1 MPAAQ
6 TIAAMTLQRQQAMG
20 AHLAKKTPARV
31 LAFMTALRAKFSFFP
46 TSEVLMTRAP
56 WDLQAGG
63 QQRVRLEGVEA
74 GAPHLVCLHP
84 ADNARSGYRK
94 QEREGEANPRAE
106 ANQGLVGTKT
116 QARHESAAPYASAL
130 AHLHHRMH
138 SMIFDVRPQPVESSA
153 LQARMPALQET
164 PVTPSPLLPT
174 CSHSS
179 SRHGQS
185 AQQKQDGTNPSA
197 PMHHPNDSH
206 ASTWGSG
213 GGGCSTGQAH
223 AARQPHS
230 LCQSLTAPMMPATW
244 VPCPLSSMFFACQ
257 AVGMAARLATR
268 SGWLYC
274 RRRAVQR

>member
-6 TIAAMTLQRQQAMG
+6 TIDAMTLQRQQAMG

-153 LQARMPALQET
+153 LQARMRAFQATPAT
-164 PVTPSPLLPT
+164 PRLLLPA
-174 CSHSS
+174 CGSGISS
-179 SRHGQS
+179 GAGEFPSSPR
-185 AQQKQDGTNPSA
+185 QQKQRVAPGEHGCLPPGSA
-197 PMHHPNDSH
+197 NAFQPACLPAGSPPGCLPLRPCSRTHRADDTSH
-206 ASTWGSG
+206 VCAVEVVIVV
-213 GGGCSTGQAH
+213 A
-223 AARQPHS
+223 PLP
-230 LCQSLTAPMMPATW
+230 LCRHWDQ
-244 VPCPLSSMFFACQ
+244 
-257 AVGMAARLATR
+257 VGR
-268 SGWLYC
+268 
-274 RRRAVQR
+274 